1 MQQST
6 DVVVFWGSQSGRAAQ
21 FARQLV
27 RELQNGHGVA
37 ATAEDLDLYDH
48 EHLAHV
54 SRDKVVGF
62 VVSTFGEGDP
72 PDNATGLWNKL
83 REFNESECKSL
94 SGLHYFVFGLGSSK
108 YEHYNQFAINID
120 RQLQDA
126 GADRIG
132 FPGKLDEAKASD
144 DTWMA
149 WKEQVLHEVSDLVP
163 ARTPKV
169 SVYEPDID
177 VVDPEQACPE
187 MPPAPLAAELSSSQS
202 QGRTR
207 VYAAP
212 VSDSRL
218 LSAPGSRAYI
228 HIEFDLS
235 EAGPDFT
242 YATGDHLAV
251 WPMNTDQEVARLAK
265 LFGWD
270 TKVLAAP
277 VSINAKSDMAD
288 VNSLPLGVVSRE
300 ALLRYYLDICGPVS
314 SQTLHLLAHF
324 APTDKAKAFLD
335 NLIKDGTQWRASV
348 VSKQLT
354 YGAVM
359 ELADTSPNVVWPSEL
374 FCMSIQTM
382 PCIQPRYFSISSSP
396 LLSGQKVSI
405 TAGVLTTELD
415 DKDQFYG
422 LTTNYILALHEL
434 RQHRDKDHPLDAP
447 TVGTPTFA
455 LQGHQGLLAGC
466 RAQIHVRPSNFKAPK
481 DHSTPMILVAAGSGV
496 APFLAFV
503 RERAELAKLGHQV
516 GRCLLFFGCR
526 SPSLDYL
533 YADTWRQIQ
542 QDHSFFSIETAFS
555 RVGPRKTYVQSKL
568 GSRKEEVAR
577 LIAECQGSLYICGS
591 MSMAK
596 AVKQVLV
603 EAFVD
608 QGLQLHE
615 SEALLLRLKAE
626 KRIQEDAW

>member
-1 MQQST
+1 
-6 DVVVFWGSQSGRAAQ
+6 
-21 FARQLV
+21 
-27 RELQNGHGVA
+27 
-37 ATAEDLDLYDH
+37 
-48 EHLAHV
+48 
-54 SRDKVVGF
+54 

-72 PDNATGLWNKL
+72 PDNATGLWDEL
-83 REFNESECKSL
+83 REFNKSKANAL
-94 SGLHYFVFGLGSSK
+94 SRLRYFVFGLGSTK
-108 YEHYNQFAINID
+108 YEQYNQFAINID
-120 RQLQDA
+120 QELQEA
-126 GADRIG
+126 GAHRVG
-132 FPGKLDEAKASD
+132 FLGKCDVAKASD
-144 DTWMA
+144 DGWMD
-149 WKEQVLHEVSDLVP
+149 WKEKILHEVSDLVP
-163 ARTPKV
+163 ARIPKAV
-169 SVYEPDID
+169 MSVYEPDID
-177 VVDPEQACPE
+177 VADLEQVGPA
-187 MPPAPLAAELSSSQS
+187 MPPALLAAELSSFQS

-212 VSDSRL
+212 MSDSRL
-218 LSAPGSRAYI
+218 LSAAGSRAYI
-228 HIEFDLS
+228 HVEFDLS

-270 TKVLAAP
+270 KEVLAAP

-288 VNSLPLGVVSRE
+288 VNSLPLGVTSRE
-300 ALLRYYLDICGPVS
+300 DLLRYYLDICGPVS

-324 APTDKAKAFLD
+324 APTDRAKALLN
-335 NLIKDGTQWRASV
+335 NLIKDGTQWRASI
-348 VSKQLT
+348 VSKHLT

-359 ELADTSPNVVWPSEL
+359 ELADTTPNVVWPREL
-374 FCMSIQTM
+374 FCMFIQTM
-382 PCIQPRYFSISSSP
+382 PRLQPRYFSISSSP
-396 LLSGQKVSI
+396 LLSGQKISI

-415 DKDQFYG
+415 DEHHFFG
-422 LTTNYILALHEL
+422 LTSNYLLALHGL
-434 RQHRDKDHPLDAP
+434 YQNRDQDHALDAQ
-447 TVGTPTFA
+447 TAGVPTFA

-466 RAQIHVRPSNFKAPK
+466 RAQIHVRPSNFKPPK
-481 DHSTPMILVAAGSGV
+481 DYSTPMILVAAGSGV

-503 RERAELAKLGHQV
+503 KEREELAKQGHKV
-516 GRCLLFFGCR
+516 GRCHLFFGCR

-533 YADTWRQIQ
+533 YADTWHQVQ

-555 RVGPRKTYVQSKL
+555 RTGSRKNYVQSKL
-568 GSRKEEVAR
+568 EAQKEEVAR

-615 SEALLLRLKAE
+615 AEALLLRLKTE

>member
-1 MQQST
+1 M
-6 DVVVFWGSQSGRAAQ
+6 
-21 FARQLV
+21 
-27 RELQNGHGVA
+27 
-37 ATAEDLDLYDH
+37 
-48 EHLAHV
+48 
-54 SRDKVVGF
+54 
-62 VVSTFGEGDP
+62 VSTFGEGDP
-72 PDNATGLWNKL
+72 PDNATGLWDEL
-83 REFNESECKSL
+83 RELNKSKTNAL
-94 SGLHYFVFGLGSSK
+94 SRLRYFVFGLGSSK
-108 YEHYNQFAINID
+108 YEQYNQFAINID
-120 RQLQDA
+120 QQLQEA
-126 GADRIG
+126 GAHRVG
-132 FPGKLDEAKASD
+132 FLGKCDVAKAAD
-144 DTWMA
+144 DGWMD
-149 WKEQVLHEVSDLVP
+149 WKEKILHEVSDLVP
-163 ARTPKV
+163 ARIPKAV
-169 SVYEPDID
+169 MSVYEPDID
-177 VVDPEQACPE
+177 VADPEEFGPA
-187 MPPAPLAAELSSSQS
+187 MPPALLAAELSSFQS

-218 LSAPGSRAYI
+218 LSAAGSRAYI
-228 HIEFDLS
+228 HVEFDLS
-235 EAGPDFT
+235 EARPDFT

-270 TKVLAAP
+270 KKVLAAP
-277 VSINAKSDMAD
+277 VSINARSDMAD
-288 VNSLPLGVVSRE
+288 VNSLPLGVTSRE

-324 APTDKAKAFLD
+324 APTDRAKAFLN
-335 NLIKDGTQWRASV
+335 NLIKDGTQWRASI
-348 VSKQLT
+348 VSKYLT

-359 ELADTSPNVVWPSEL
+359 ELADTTSNVVWPREL
-374 FCMSIQTM
+374 FCMFIQTM
-382 PCIQPRYFSISSSP
+382 PRLQPRYFSISSSP
-396 LLSGQKVSI
+396 LLSGQKISI

-415 DKDQFYG
+415 DEHHFFG
-422 LTTNYILALHEL
+422 LTSNYLLALHGL
-434 RQHRDKDHPLDAP
+434 YQNRDQDHALNAQ
-447 TVGTPTFA
+447 TAGVPTFA

-481 DHSTPMILVAAGSGV
+481 DYSTPMILVAAGSGV

-503 RERAELAKLGHQV
+503 KEREELAKQGHKV
-516 GRCLLFFGCR
+516 GRCHLFFGCR

-533 YADTWRQIQ
+533 YADTWHQVQ

-555 RVGPRKTYVQSKL
+555 RTGSRKNYVQSKL
-568 GSRKEEVAR
+568 EAQKEEVAR
-577 LIAECQGSLYICGS
+577 LIAERQGSLYICGS

-615 SEALLLRLKAE
+615 AEALLLRLKIE